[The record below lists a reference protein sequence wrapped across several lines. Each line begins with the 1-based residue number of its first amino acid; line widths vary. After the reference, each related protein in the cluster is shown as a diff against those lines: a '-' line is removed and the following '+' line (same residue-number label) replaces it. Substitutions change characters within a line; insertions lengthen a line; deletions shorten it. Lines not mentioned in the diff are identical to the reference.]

1 MRYLIFFP
9 VGMGKGAMIVN
20 GSSMATAPLIEHFSG
35 VEGER
40 DLWFHIRD
48 IILRGA

>member
-1 MRYLIFFP
+1 
-9 VGMGKGAMIVN
+9 MGKGARIVN
-20 GSSMATAPLIEHFSG
+20 GSSVATAALIEHFKG

-40 DLWFHIRD
+40 DLWFHMRE